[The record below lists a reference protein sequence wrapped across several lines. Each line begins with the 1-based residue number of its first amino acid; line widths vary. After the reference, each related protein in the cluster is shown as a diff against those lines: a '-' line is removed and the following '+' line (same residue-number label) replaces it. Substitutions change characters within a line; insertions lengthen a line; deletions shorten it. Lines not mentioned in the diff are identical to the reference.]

1 MSTSILAP
9 VVLSFF
15 LLSFVNQGSSRQSAN
30 SILEKV
36 EAPSVNVYSGLDPE
50 IELTELTKDFMQW
63 WNYSYYNIRLG
74 REFVGLDV
82 NATLLD
88 KENFLNKLSTGKFVA
103 IKLKVPEGNLVY
115 RLYSLAN
122 LSTPMESIQRTA
134 ARMAQTELRYLQMQ
148 GKSFLNFDVLD
159 VNGKGYNQNT
169 LLGKLTI
176 IKTWFIKCTACI
188 EEFPQVNKL
197 VDHYQDNS
205 KIQFLSLA
213 RDSQPDLIKF
223 LQEQPLKYAVIP
235 NMKSY
240 IEKDLMLT
248 AYPTHLVIGPDAK
261 IMKVFENLNDMQM
274 FIASEVVKL

>member
-1 MSTSILAP
+1 
-9 VVLSFF
+9 
-15 LLSFVNQGSSRQSAN
+15 
-30 SILEKV
+30 
-36 EAPSVNVYSGLDPE
+36 
-50 IELTELTKDFMQW
+50 
-63 WNYSYYNIRLG
+63 
-74 REFVGLDV
+74 
-82 NATLLD
+82 
-88 KENFLNKLSTGKFVA
+88 
-103 IKLKVPEGNLVY
+103 
-115 RLYSLAN
+115 
-122 LSTPMESIQRTA
+122 
-134 ARMAQTELRYLQMQ
+134 MAQTELRYLQMQ

-159 VNGKGYNQNT
+159 VNGKGYNQNA